1 MGRPL
6 LDPAHAP
13 ARLPYRPPTPHEQ
26 AVAVMPRGEPGRIH
40 PGILDSLPLGAA
52 LDAAFPA

>member
-1 MGRPL
+1 
-6 LDPAHAP
+6 
-13 ARLPYRPPTPHEQ
+13 
-26 AVAVMPRGEPGRIH
+26 MPRGEPGRIH